1 MQPRR
6 RSSSYSGRDLIHSSA
21 IPRACAIWAGAMRW
35 LKLYDFLMDPTALPE
50 GTRKALG
57 LADGE
62 RKILASRVVSGAGI
76 LKGRR
81 CRRC

>member
-1 MQPRR
+1 
-6 RSSSYSGRDLIHSSA
+6 
-21 IPRACAIWAGAMRW
+21 MRW